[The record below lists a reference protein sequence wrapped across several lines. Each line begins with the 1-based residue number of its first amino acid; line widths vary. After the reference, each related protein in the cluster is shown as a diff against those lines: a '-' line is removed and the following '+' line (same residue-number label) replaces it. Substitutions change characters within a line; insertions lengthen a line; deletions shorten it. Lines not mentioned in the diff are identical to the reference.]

1 MNWGIKYKGF
11 TLIEML
17 VVLAIISIIVT
28 LSTPLSNIYKSN
40 RVSTQVQEFVGSLNV
55 ARNEAVSR
63 GVPVSICIRN
73 TVEIDGVPTLVC
85 AGDAGDTDDWSAG
98 WLVFIDRD
106 SDCVIDP
113 NIDPTLDD
121 TVINQRN
128 AMATGFSL
136 EVQHHCI
143 RYTAAGITPATN
155 GLWTL
160 CDPSGTA
167 GLKRGISLSVSGRA
181 QILDPQRAEELA
193 IDLADCPA

>member
-63 GVPVSICIRN
+63 GVPVSICIS
-73 TVEIDGVPTLVC
+73 DGGSPANC
-85 AGDAGDTDDWSAG
+85 ANSADATKDWANG
-98 WLVFIDRD
+98 WLVFT
-106 SDCVIDP
+106 DP
-113 NIDPTLDD
+113 AQNC
-121 TVINQRN
+121 TVGAGTIINQRN
-128 AMATGFSL
+128 AMASGFTL
-136 EVQHHCI
+136 KVNAHECI
-143 RYTAAGITPATN
+143 QYTAAGITPASA

-160 CDPSGTA
+160 CEPSA
-167 GLKRGISLSVSGRA
+167 SVNLKRGISISVSGRA
-181 QILDPQRAEELA
+181 QMLDPQRAAAQGIALA
-193 IDLADCPA
+193 ACP